1 MSFIF
6 FFLVFFSIE
15 WTKFWTKIHENFGIS
30 YLNKVLLLAADN
42 ALGSNSAADWAR
54 RTFRLRFLRNEDLN
68 LRILMQFLVK
78 LFDCY
83 HLDEVKSKQGLWCTQ
98 NSISSYGKMP
108 TWMDVFGKNDR
119 DQWFQ
124 ALLVGLYRRPH
135 CDDSSSSIN
144 WTFWMVWPFSHW
156 PLHILAR

>member
-1 MSFIF
+1 MSFFFIF
-6 FFLVFFSIE
+6 FFSIE
-15 WTKFWTKIHENFGIS
+15 WTKFWTKMHENFGIS

-42 ALGSNSAADWAR
+42 ARGSNSAADWAR
-54 RTFRLRFLRNEDLN
+54 RTFRLRFLRYEDLN
-68 LRILMQFLVK
+68 LRILMQFWLNCLIFIIWMK
-78 LFDCY
+78 LRANKDFD
-83 HLDEVKSKQGLWCTQ
+83 VTQ
-98 NSISSYGKMP
+98 NSILIWGEMP

-124 ALLVGLYRRPH
+124 ALLVGLYLRPH
-135 CDDSSSSIN
+135 CADSSSSIN